1 MVVRKLQS
9 LEAGVIITWT
19 CAPAFIKVKQRRC
32 FIAAIPPEIPS
43 STFFRLKLTLY
54 FYLVESL

>member
-1 MVVRKLQS
+1 M
-9 LEAGVIITWT
+9 
-19 CAPAFIKVKQRRC
+19 CAAFIKVTNDAVLQ
-32 FIAAIPPEIPS
+32 IPPEIPS